1 MQMCLF
7 LKLPFPSVLFWTFLF
22 TWNIPEMDQLSPLGT
37 KPGRDLGPALHSN
50 GNQPASTLIFKR
62 EWPLLAVWTYVT
74 VLWSS
79 VASSLPSVLT
89 SSVCQSVIVAFEG
102 IIKSLSGVSNLR
114 PARMAM
120 NAAQHKTINSLKT
133 RFFCDHVSQYISC
146 VTQDIR
152 PVWRRDAKRLD
163 TPGSSKV

>member
-1 MQMCLF
+1 MFYSGPFCLHGTF
-7 LKLPFPSVLFWTFLF
+7 LKWINCLRLVQSQAET
-22 TWNIPEMDQLSPLGT
+22 
-37 KPGRDLGPALHSN
+37 RDLLCILMGINQQAHWFSKESDPSWRSELMLH
-50 GNQPASTLIFKR
+50 
-62 EWPLLAVWTYVT
+62 T